1 MFLGTH
7 YPRLDDKGR
16 LFLPAKFR
24 DAVREGIVITR
35 GQERCLFGYTV
46 AEFARI
52 TERMAEAT
60 TTQRAARD
68 YQRMFF
74 SSATLETPDKQG
86 RITLPAELRAYA
98 GLSHECAVAGVN
110 SRMEIWDLAAWEDY
124 RTAQEPVFAEL
135 SEEGM
140 PGLI

>member
-1 MFLGTH
+1 LGTH

-24 DAVREGIVITR
+24 DQVSGGIVITR

-46 AEFARI
+46 DEFERI
-52 TERMAEAT
+52 TQRMSEAT
-60 TTQRAARD
+60 TTQRSARD

-74 SSATLETPDKQG
+74 SSASLETPDKQG
-86 RITLPAELRAYA
+86 RITLPAELRDYA

-110 SRMEIWDLAAWEDY
+110 TRLEIWDMSAWESY
-124 RTAQEPVFAEL
+124 RDSQEVAFAEL

-140 PGLI
+140 PGLL